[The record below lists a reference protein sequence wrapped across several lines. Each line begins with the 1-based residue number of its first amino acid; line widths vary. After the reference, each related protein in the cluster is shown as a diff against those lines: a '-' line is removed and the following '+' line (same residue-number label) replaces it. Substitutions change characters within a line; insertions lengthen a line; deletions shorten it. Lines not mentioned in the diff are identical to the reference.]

1 LRGPCPLS
9 IAALDGAILDCNDA
23 CARILGHQSRA
34 ELLAVSKRIQFLD
47 PETRD
52 VYISELSR
60 NRQVTDFEARLPRPD
75 GRLVWILENA
85 NLIDDPAT
93 GTIIVEGTFLDIS
106 DRKQMELEL
115 TKTKE
120 LPEAASAAKS
130 EFLAAMSHEIRTPM
144 NGVIGMADLL
154 LETEL
159 NGEQKEFAQTLRHFA
174 RALLAIINDILDFSK
189 IEAGKMTVEP
199 IPFNL
204 ASTVDEIAEL
214 LHAKTR
220 DKGLDFI
227 VRYDPTLPK
236 RFTADPGRIRQILMN
251 LLGDAIKFTAKG
263 HVYLN
268 IEADAVEPSE
278 ATDSSEMPPIV
289 VKFSVEDS
297 GIGIPEDKLGSVFEK
312 FTQADAS
319 TTRHFGGTGLGLSIC
334 VRLVELMGGKMGVT
348 STVGK
353 GSRFWF
359 NLPLPVDHSA
369 VPDPMLQ
376 VELSRLRFLH
386 VDDNSTNRFV
396 LREQLNHWHLRNS
409 EGASAEE
416 GLKLWRAA
424 LAEND
429 PFHFAILDHEMPGSD
444 GETLARTIKADPQLK
459 DTLLIMLSSRGQ
471 RGDAKTHERSG
482 FRCLSHQTFAARV
495 LLDAL
500 RTVWANARN
509 PSAPALLVT
518 RHSLAEAASPLS
530 VSVPVAQGVAGPHI
544 LVVEDNAVN
553 QMVAPRHA
561 STLGMPNRYRRGWEK
576 SHRNGSRHSA

>member
-1 LRGPCPLS
+1 
-9 IAALDGAILDCNDA
+9 
-23 CARILGHQSRA
+23 
-34 ELLAVSKRIQFLD
+34 
-47 PETRD
+47 
-52 VYISELSR
+52 
-60 NRQVTDFEARLPRPD
+60 VTDFEARLPRPD